1 MTTLDTSVK
10 YFHSELPNAPVL
22 SGTAGSLIAVLDAC
36 LVNGWGVLT
45 AQSVT
50 VAAGV
55 ATANFAGSHSFE
67 TDSVL
72 LVAGASDAGVNGE
85 HRATATTVNSVS
97 FPVTGVADGAVSGT
111 VTVKLAPAGWSKA
124 FAGTN
129 KAAYRS
135 LSPSATGA
143 CIRIDHTSAKV
154 ARLRAYSA
162 MTDIDTGSDPTPT
175 DTQVAGGCYVPV
187 SNVADASARRWMIVA
202 SDRCMHILIAHSA
215 TYPED
220 YGLQVAGDFP
230 SLKAGDAYR
239 VLVVGEIGDNSNGG
253 SPGVNN
259 SIHAYGGSVGAYV
272 MRPYAQV
279 GGAIS
284 AYLYKPGF
292 VQAASSGH
300 NNHPIGPNPINNGI
314 DICPTLFL
322 EQGANGSRRGEVPGV
337 YGIPHYL
344 GSGFDNKTRINAAVG
359 LPGHTLIS
367 VRYWGQ
373 PTLAQSYRAAI
384 DITGPWE

>member
-1 MTTLDTSVK
+1 MTSTAVK
-10 YFHSELPNAPVL
+10 FLHSELPGAPVL

-36 LVNGWGVLT
+36 LANGWGLLT
-45 AQSVT
+45 ASAVN
-50 VAAGV
+50 VASGV
-55 ATANFAGSHSFE
+55 ATATFTASHSYE
-67 TDSVL
+67 VDSVI
-72 LVAGASDAGVNGE
+72 LVAGAGTAALNGE
-85 HRATATTVNSVS
+85 QRVTGTGSLAVS
-97 FPVTGVADGAVSGT
+97 WPAPGVADGPVSGT

-143 CIRIDHTSAKV
+143 YIRIDHALAKV
-154 ARLRAYSA
+154 ARMRAYSV

-175 DTQVAGGCYVPV
+175 DAQVSGGCYVPV
-187 SNVADASARRWMIVA
+187 SNTVDSSARRWMIVA
-202 SDRCMHILIAHSA
+202 SDRCVHILIAHSA
-215 TYPED
+215 AYPQD

-239 VLVVGEIGDNSNGG
+239 VLVVGEIVDNSSGG
-253 SPGVNN
+253 SPGLYN
-259 SIHAYGGSVGAYV
+259 SVHAHGGGVGAYA
-272 MRPYAQV
+272 MRAYAQV
-279 GGAIS
+279 GGAIPL
-284 AYLYKPGF
+284 YLYKPGF
-292 VQAASSGH
+292 VQAVSSGH
-300 NNHPIGPNPINNGI
+300 PTHPIGPNPINNGL

-322 EQGANGSRRGEVPGV
+322 EQIASGSRRGEVPGV

-344 GSGFDNKTRINAAVG
+344 GSGFDNKDRINAAVG
-359 LPGHTLIS
+359 LPGHTLIA

>member
-1 MTTLDTSVK
+1 MTTSTSVK
-10 YFHSELPNAPVL
+10 FLHSALPGAPVL
-22 SGTAGSLIAVLDAC
+22 SGTVGSLIAVLDAC
-36 LVNGWGVLT
+36 LVNGWGLLT
-45 AQSVT
+45 ASAVN
-50 VAAGV
+50 VAGGV
-55 ATANFAGSHSFE
+55 ATATFTASHVYE
-67 TDSVL
+67 VDSVI
-72 LVAGASDAGVNGE
+72 LVAGAGTPTLNGE
-85 HRATATTVNSVS
+85 QRVTAISSLTVSWLA
-97 FPVTGVADGAVSGT
+97 PGVADGPVSGT

-143 CIRIDHTSAKV
+143 YIRIDHASAKV
-154 ARLRAYSA
+154 ARMRAYSA

-175 DTQVAGGCYVPV
+175 DAQVAGGCYAPV

-215 TYPED
+215 AYPDD

-239 VLVVGEIGDNSNGG
+239 VLVVGEIGDNSSGG
-253 SPGVNN
+253 SPGINN

-292 VQAASSGH
+292 VQAVSSGH
-300 NNHPIGPNPINNGI
+300 NNHPIGPNPINNGL